1 MGLNSALLKR
11 LGIKETQVIQ
21 PTKAVRGKKETTDT
35 TFVKDVRGKMNV
47 SFLGHCKT
55 FSASYLEPT
64 YKRIALIGK
73 DNKPILNKQ
82 GKPKMVIELDKNGE
96 KVVEGWTPKGLNGQ
110 YILEDNGDRT
120 HTATKLNV
128 YKETYIVD
136 SETINEVKVS

>member
-110 YILEDNGDRT
+110 YILEDNGDGT
-120 HTATKLNV
+120 HTATKFNV
-128 YKETYIVD
+128 YKETYMID
-136 SETINEVKVS
+136 SESMNVTKKS